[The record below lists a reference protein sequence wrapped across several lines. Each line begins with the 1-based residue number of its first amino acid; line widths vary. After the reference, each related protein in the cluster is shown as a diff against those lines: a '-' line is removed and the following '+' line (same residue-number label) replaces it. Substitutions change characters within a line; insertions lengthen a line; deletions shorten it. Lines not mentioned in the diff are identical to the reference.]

1 MSWFSNDTNGE
12 GRIFGFSERVP
23 GDFESLEVGATV
35 VALSLPKLNPMVG
48 NFANIKSRA
57 AQVTLE
63 NGDIRFRLDGGDPTS
78 TEGHQFLVGTSLSI
92 VGTQTL
98 RQFRA
103 IRSGT
108 TNGTLRITYFY

>member
-1 MSWFSNDTNGE
+1 MTWFSNDTNGE

-23 GDFESLEVGATV
+23 GDVESLEVGDSV
-35 VALSLPKLNPMVG
+35 VALSPAKLSPLSG
-48 NFANIKSRA
+48 TFANIKARA

-63 NGDIRFRLDGGDPTS
+63 DGDIRFRLDGGDPTG

-108 TNGTLRITYFY
+108 TNGTLRITFFY